1 LRIVNHHQ
9 VTTDS
14 AVFAIAVDALKHDG
28 KASIT
33 RLVPQVLSVCTR
45 ITAEGMDDSMQ
56 FDLATL
62 FKQFLDGFM

>member
-1 LRIVNHHQ
+1 
-9 VTTDS
+9 VTTDA

-28 KASIT
+28 KASIA

-45 ITAEGMDDSMQ
+45 TSAEGMDDSMAGN
-56 FDLATL
+56 LATL